1 MAEYKLEPDSEL
13 RFEVEEE
20 TVQLEVRQPSDTFIN
35 NSTIV

>member
-20 TVQLEVRQPSDTFIN
+20 TVQLEVKQPCNITKIK
-35 NSTIV
+35 

>member
-20 TVQLEVRQPSDTFIN
+20 TVQLEVRQLCYIKK
-35 NSTIV
+35 IK